1 MNERLRDA
9 MNKGGLTPMDIA
21 AKLEVSPKTVERWI
35 TQGRTP
41 YPRHMSALAP
51 MLSQTES
58 YLWPDA
64 LPQDRRAVVS
74 ESEIVKVY
82 PHRSQVPADLWQRLI
97 NDATERVDILVY
109 AGLYLAEEY
118 GLAKKLRKAAKQGL
132 EARLLFGDPDCDP
145 VTERAGEEG
154 LGSTF
159 MGMRIRN
166 TLTFFADCAEVD
178 NIDIRIHD
186 TTLYNSIL
194 RFDDEMLVNMHVFGL
209 VGSQAPVMH
218 LRQLGNGDL
227 FETYMESF
235 DQVWAGARAFE
246 PSIVGV

>member
-9 MNKGGLTPMDIA
+9 LNKAGLDTVDLA
-21 AKLEVSPKTVERWI
+21 AQLDVSPKTVERWI
-35 TQGRTP
+35 TKGRVP
-41 YPRHMSALAP
+41 YPKHRSSIAAL
-51 MLSQTES
+51 LQETEN

-64 LPQDRRAVVS
+64 LSDERRAGVS
-74 ESEIVKVY
+74 ESEVVKVY
-82 PHRSQVPADLWQRLI
+82 PHRSQVPAELWRRLI
-97 NDATERVDILVY
+97 DGATEQVDVLVY

-118 GLAKKLRKAAKQGL
+118 GLAKKLQKGAKDGL
-132 EARLLFGDPDCDP
+132 QSRLLFGDPECEP
-145 VTERAGEEG
+145 VTERAEEEG

-159 MGMRIRN
+159 MGHRIRN
-166 TLTFFADCAEVD
+166 TLTFFTACADVEGIEA
-178 NIDIRIHD
+178 RIHT

-218 LRQLGNGDL
+218 LRQLSSGDL

-235 DQVWAGARAFE
+235 DQVWARARSFE
-246 PSIVGV
+246 PSIIGV

>member
-9 MNKGGLTPMDIA
+9 LNKAGLSTMDLA
-21 AKLEVSPKTVERWI
+21 VRLEVAPKTVERWI
-35 TQGRTP
+35 TQARVP
-41 YPRHMSALAP
+41 FPRHRSAIAAVLEE
-51 MLSQTES
+51 TEN
-58 YLWPDA
+58 YLWPEA
-64 LPQDRRAVVS
+64 LSDQRRAGVS
-74 ESEIVKVY
+74 ESEVVRVY
-82 PHRSQVPADLWQRLI
+82 PHRSQVPADLFRRLI
-97 NDATERVDILVY
+97 DGATEQVDILVY

-118 GLAKKLRKAAKQGL
+118 GLAKKLKKGAKSGL
-132 EARLLFGDPDCDP
+132 QSRLIFGDPECEP
-145 VTERAGEEG
+145 VTERAEEEG

-166 TLTFFADCAEVD
+166 TLTFFTDCAEVD
-178 NIDIRIHD
+178 KIDIRIHD

-194 RFDDEMLVNMHVFGL
+194 RFDDEMLVNTHIFGL

-218 LRQLGNGDL
+218 LRQLSSGDL

-235 DQVWAGARAFE
+235 DHVWGRARAFE